1 MGLGE
6 MLAKLGNN
14 LKSVI
19 QNIIE
24 PQEMRKLAR
33 EVGFVQRC
41 TGRLDG
47 DEFAQ
52 TLIIESQDGEK
63 NTLRAA
69 IDTLGKIK
77 PKAKMTIQGIRKRI
91 NSQAA
96 VNLIKGIFERSFHI
110 IMTQMNRELTKIK
123 NENGLLNFFGNVY
136 LQDSS
141 EAQLDEALKDDYMGS
156 GGGNGNGK
164 GEASVK
170 TDLIYEY
177 KNKSFAGLEITDRSK
192 PDTVLGG
199 NIFKVLKKGDLII
212 RDLGYSVIRFFEQI
226 ETLGAFF
233 LSRLHSNLCVYLKNT
248 DTQPLSLG
256 SFLEKRMKKSGI
268 VDAMVYISNQ
278 MFQCR
283 LVAYRAPPEVE
294 KERRKAYL
302 KQCKKKKRKPD
313 PEYIKRLSFTI
324 FITNVPVS
332 IWPGWAVGTVYR
344 LRWQVELIFKSWKSD
359 LNFDCLA
366 GTNVFR
372 IQCLIYARL
381 TAILMMFTVYSCIDK
396 VALQM
401 LEKEIS
407 IHKVIDWLK
416 RNGRFLEIVM
426 KGFSKA
432 LWKSLIDDAKYILCK
447 ENRRRRKTT
456 WQLINEAA
464 AFGVVTC

>member
-1 MGLGE
+1 MGLE
-6 MLAKLGNN
+6 NMLAKLGKN

-24 PQEMRKLAR
+24 PQEMCKLAR
-33 EVGFVQRC
+33 KVGFVQRC

-47 DEFAQ
+47 DEFVQ
-52 TLIIESQDGEK
+52 MLIIESQDGEK
-63 NTLRAA
+63 NTLRGA

-77 PKAKMTIQGIRKRI
+77 SKAKMTIPGIRKRI

-96 VNLIKGIFERSFHI
+96 ANLIKGVFEKSFHI
-110 IMTQMNRELTKIK
+110 IMAQMNRVITRQK
-123 NENGLLNFFGNVY
+123 NEIGLLNFFPNVY

-141 EAQLDEALKDDYMGS
+141 ESQLDEALKNDYMGS

-170 TDLIYEY
+170 VDLIYEY
-177 KNKSFAGLEITDRSK
+177 KNKSLAALKITDRSQ
-192 PDTVLGG
+192 PDSVLGED
-199 NIFKVLKKGDLII
+199 ILKIIKKGDLVI
-212 RDLGYSVIRFFEQI
+212 RDLGYSVVRIFKQI
-226 ETLGAFF
+226 ETIGAFF
-233 LSRLHSNLCVYLKNT
+233 LSRLHGSLYVYLNIT
-248 DTQPLSLG
+248 DTQEVSLG
-256 SFLEKRMKKSGI
+256 SFLEKRVKKSGV
-268 VDAMVYISNQ
+268 VDVMVYISKQ

-283 LVAYRAPPEVE
+283 LIAYRAPPDVQ
-294 KERRKAYL
+294 KERCKAYL
-302 KQCKKKKRKPD
+302 KECKKRKRKPD
-313 PEYIKRLSFTI
+313 NEYIKRLSFTI

-332 IWPGWAVGTVYR
+332 IWSAWVVGTIYR
-344 LRWQVELIFKSWKSD
+344 LRWQVELIFKNWKSD
-359 LNFDCLA
+359 LNFDSLA

-426 KGFSKA
+426 KGFSKG
-432 LWKSLIDDAKYILCK
+432 LWKSLIDDANYILCK

-456 WQLINEAA
+456 RELINSATP
-464 AFGVVTC
+464 FKFVTC